1 MRTIILLIAFISG
14 LLSVNAQQAVSKNNI
29 SGYVFDNAE
38 SPIEYASVSLWKE
51 FAEAAPKLIAGT
63 VSDETGS
70 FTIPDVDA
78 GKYLLKV
85 SFIGY
90 EAHSQQV
97 EIGSSVNLEPIY
109 MNESNTL
116 SEITITAQRPLIK
129 SENGILSLDVANTDL
144 KNLPT
149 IMDVLAFAP
158 SVEVIGDA
166 VSVLGR
172 VGNPLIFINNK
183 EVKSMSEVELL
194 QPSDILS
201 VSVDR
206 NPSAKYD
213 ASVRSVIRI
222 KTKKRNTDSWSAQVY
237 HSSVANSRYNH
248 SEGINLNANMGKF
261 DSYLMYKYSGL
272 RNKDRSESYQYV
284 DYKDIQQQSE
294 SQLTM
299 IDSNKDHSLTIG
311 TAYNINESNK
321 LDMQYHAD
329 IQRQNA
335 DVWSNDVVKNGH
347 SENLDVH
354 RFGKATN
361 DDHDVNLNYTFDID
375 SVSRLTVYA
384 NYISKTGELKQN
396 INTTDLD
403 ANSTVQ
409 DYLYSKTNFD
419 IYVAKTEYNRT
430 FGGKYDFTAGIRYS
444 GIRNKGRSLL
454 QSIDGQNVKIDDN
467 SHLIDNV
474 YAGYLTLARQFGD
487 LYAEA
492 GLRVEY
498 DKSEYK
504 INGEKMFDKDNFNVF
519 PSLSFN
525 YEANPDLSLSL
536 DMAGKITRVPFDD
549 LDPALNYITSVV
561 WQQGNPNIL
570 PHKEYY
576 VEVGAQIKRNW
587 TASVSYTYHK
597 DLIAHAFVLND
608 DYPGL
613 LFYTPVNINKAS
625 SLKLNGGYTNSW
637 GWYMVKA
644 NGTFA
649 YNRNKVPS
657 LAGDITMD
665 KPMFTGVL
673 SNTFN
678 VKNKARLMIN
688 FAYRNRYEY
697 IDTQYNPIYVLNAAV
712 NFKLIKNHLDITVF
726 GNNLL
731 KKSYPKSTSEY
742 GYIRSGEFAKPDTR
756 MVGITLKYSFNGFR
770 DKSKSKNESAE
781 ERSRIGQ

>member
-1 MRTIILLIAFISG
+1 MRTIMLLVVFVSG
-14 LLSVNAQQAVSKNNI
+14 LLCANAQQTTPTYTVSGTMYDK
-29 SGYVFDNAE
+29 AKT
-38 SPIEYASVSLWKE
+38 PIEYASVSLWKE
-51 FAEAAPKLIAGT
+51 SGESVPQLIAGT
-63 VSDETGS
+63 MSDETGNFVVS
-70 FTIPDVDA
+70 GIESGT
-78 GKYLLKV
+78 YQLKI
-85 SFIGY
+85 SYIGFDP
-90 EAHSQQV
+90 HTQQV
-97 EIGSSVNLEPIY
+97 EIDSSVNLKPIY
-109 MNESNTL
+109 LEGSNTL
-116 SEITITAQRPLIK
+116 SEITVTAHRPIIK

-158 SVEVIGDA
+158 SVEVIGNT

-222 KTKKRNTDSWSAQVY
+222 KTKKKEADTWSAQVY
-237 HSSVANSRYNH
+237 HSTRINSRYNH
-248 SEGINLNANMGKF
+248 YEGVDLNVGMGKF
-261 DSYLMYKYSGL
+261 DSYLMYKFSGL
-272 RNKDRSESYQYV
+272 RNKEEVESYQDV
-284 DYKDIQQQSE
+284 NYKDIK
-294 SQLTM
+294 QLSTSAGKM
-299 IDSNKDHSLTIG
+299 IDANKDHSLTIG
-311 TAYNINESNK
+311 TTYNINESNK
-321 LDMQYHAD
+321 LDIQYHAD
-329 IQRQNA
+329 IQKQDA
-335 DVWSNDVVKNGH
+335 DVWSNEVVKNGH

-361 DDHDVNLNYTFDID
+361 DDHDVNLNYTLDID
-375 SVSRLTVYA
+375 SISRFTLYA
-384 NYISKTGELKQN
+384 NYINKESKMKQN
-396 INTTDLD
+396 INTTDLNV
-403 ANSTVQ
+403 NSLAQ
-409 DYLYSKTNFD
+409 DHLYSKTNFD
-419 IYVAKTEYNRT
+419 IYVAKAEYNRL
-430 FGGKYDFTAGIRYS
+430 FGDKYDFTVGARYS

-467 SHLIDNV
+467 SRLSDNV
-474 YAGYLTLARQFGD
+474 YAGYLTLARQFGN

-492 GLRVEY
+492 GLRAEY
-498 DKSEYK
+498 DKSDYK
-504 INGEKMFDKDNFNVF
+504 MNGERMFDKNNFNVF
-519 PSLSFN
+519 PSLTFN
-525 YEANPDLSLSL
+525 YQANPDLSLSL

-549 LDPALNYITSVV
+549 LDPTLNYITSVV
-561 WQQGNPNIL
+561 WQQGNPNTL

-587 TASVSYTYHK
+587 TASVSYTHHK
-597 DLIAHAFVLND
+597 DLMGHSFVVND

-613 LFYTPVNINKAS
+613 LFYTPVNIDKAS
-625 SLKLNGGYTNSW
+625 SLKLNAGYINSW

-644 NGTFA
+644 NGIFV

-657 LAGDITMD
+657 LAGNITMD

-678 VKNKARLMIN
+678 VKNKARLMLN
-688 FAYRNRYEY
+688 FAYRNKYEY
-697 IDTQYNPIYVLNAAV
+697 IDTKSDPIYILNAAV
-712 NFKLIKNHLDITVF
+712 NFKLIKNHLDVTVF
-726 GNNLL
+726 GNDLL

-742 GYIRSGEFAKPDTR
+742 GYIRSGEFAKPDSR

-770 DKSKSKNESAE
+770 DKSKSNNQSAE